1 VSVRAR
7 LVIWILVVGLLPRGV
22 AGAASDS
29 TDPYADVNDS
39 WDHFGAVYSR
49 VLEHYYSD
57 PDNARIMRA
66 AIDGLLGELDLYS
79 QFFDEEGLRQL
90 RQDTSGR
97 FAGLGITVGIKDRFP
112 VVISPIEGSPAHRAG
127 LLPGDLI
134 VAIEGGDTFGMSL
147 EQVVRALRGDLG
159 TQVRITV
166 ARTGARGNRD
176 LVLER
181 EVIVIESVSLVSQ
194 ITPEIGYVGMRQ
206 TRFSEDTATEVAA
219 ALDSLMEAGIEAIIL
234 DLRGNPGGLLSQ
246 AVEVADL
253 FLEEGDPIV
262 TIRER
267 AGEGED
273 RRESLRPPR
282 VGELP
287 LVVLI
292 DGGSASAAE
301 IVAGA
306 VQDNDRG
313 VVVGTTSFGKGSVQT
328 IFDLH
333 DVGAAALKLTTAL
346 YFTPS
351 GRSIH
356 RHELSTPRGAHTQ
369 VAVGGGIEV
378 PIGLLLGMV
387 VQASDPTRAAAEIR
401 THLGLSEALVERLL
415 STPLGDLVGSADR
428 EPESTEKIPTPTDGP
443 FHTDNGRLVYGGG
456 GISPDLHV
464 EKSESPPYIQSLQR
478 QRLFF
483 DFIVDYVGSDSVLVS
498 AASPPAVD
506 DRMMAA
512 FRAFIQASDRA
523 AHLGWDGREEVEALR
538 ELSASAGWDAAVL
551 AAIDTLDAALAR
563 QRSSVFPTHLEP
575 HVRAGLKREL
585 SLRIAGRRASL
596 LVDLEDDPQI
606 RAAVHLLEDEE
617 QYTLYL
623 HGN

>member
-1 VSVRAR
+1 MWFWRKMG
-7 LVIWILVVGLLPRGV
+7 VVLGFGLLVSSPV
-22 AGAASDS
+22 ASVTTPS
-29 TDPYADVNDS
+29 DPYADVNAS

-49 VLEHYYSD
+49 VLEHYYDD

-134 VAIEGGDTFGMSL
+134 VAIEGSDTFGMSL
-147 EQVVRALRGDLG
+147 EQVVGALRGDLG
-159 TQVRITV
+159 TQVRITM
-166 ARTGARGNRD
+166 ARTGTPGDWD

-181 EVIVIESVSLVSQ
+181 EIIVIESVSVV
-194 ITPEIGYVGMRQ
+194 TEIAPGTGYVGMRQ
-206 TRFSEDTATEVAA
+206 TRFSEDTSAEVAA
-219 ALDSLMEAGIEAIIL
+219 ALDSLMEIGVEAVIL

-253 FLEEGDPIV
+253 FLDEGDPIV
-262 TIRER
+262 SIRER
-267 AGEGED
+267 AGQPED

-282 VGELP
+282 VGDMA
-287 LVVLI
+287 VAILI

-306 VQDNDRG
+306 IQDNDRG
-313 VVVGTTSFGKGSVQT
+313 VLVGTTSFGKGSVQT

-356 RHELSTPRGAHTQ
+356 RHELRTPRGTHVQ

-378 PIGLLLGMV
+378 PAGLLLGMV
-387 VQASDPTRAAAEIR
+387 LQASDPARAGAEIR
-401 THLGLSEALVERLL
+401 TRLGLSESLVERLL
-415 STPLGDLVGSADR
+415 STPLGDLVGSANGVA
-428 EPESTEKIPTPTDGP
+428 EPAAMGPSASDGP
-443 FHTDNGRLVYGGG
+443 FHTHGGRVVYGGG
-456 GISPDLHV
+456 GISPDLSIETDELPV
-464 EKSESPPYIQSLQR
+464 YIRSLRR

-483 DFIVDYVGSDSVLVS
+483 DFIVNYVDTDSLLVS
-498 AASPPAVD
+498 AVGPPVVD
-506 DRMMAA
+506 DRMLAA
-512 FRAFIQASDRA
+512 FRAYVQASDQA
-523 AHLGWDGREEVEALR
+523 AQLGWDGREEVEYLR
-538 ELSASAGWDAAVL
+538 QLSSSVGWDEAVQ
-551 AAIDTLDAALAR
+551 AAIDTLDSALVR
-563 QRSSVFPTHLEP
+563 QRAAGFPSHLESY
-575 HVRAGLKREL
+575 VRTSLRREL
-585 SLRIAGRRASL
+585 CLRVEGRRASL
-596 LVDLEDDPQI
+596 LLDLEDDPQVQ
-606 RAAVHLLEDEE
+606 AAVDLLEDRE
-617 QYTLYL
+617 QYRRYL